1 MSNNTKSNS
10 SGKLKAAQ
18 YVRMSTEHQQ
28 YSTENQRDTIR
39 DYALANG
46 MDIICTYSDE
56 GKSGLTIE
64 SRDGLKRLIRDVQSK
79 MAKFSVILVY
89 DISRWGR
96 FQNPDQAA
104 FLEYSCKQEGITVHY
119 CAEIF
124 QNDGSMFSSIVKT
137 VKRAMAGE
145 YSRELSAKVFKGQC
159 KLIELG
165 FRQGGPAGYG
175 LQRMRIDQNGNHIDI
190 LRNGEYKSL
199 QTDRVILVPGPEQ
212 EVLVV
217 NKIYSMFVYEN
228 KNENEISEILNTAN
242 VDSEKERPWTK
253 GAVHQILTNEKYIG
267 NNVFNRTSFKLK
279 QKRVKNPPDTWI
291 RNNKAFT
298 PIVTEELFSAAQT
311 IILNRSK
318 KLTNDEILDML
329 RTLFNTHG
337 KISGILIDETD
348 SMPSSSVYRTR
359 FGSLLRAYKLIGYTP
374 ERNYKF
380 IEDNK
385 IIRTIHRDLYEKII
399 LRIHNFN
406 VETESN
412 NDDQIIVNSEICL
425 CIILARCRVLTS
437 GTLRWLIKF
446 EHNNNSDIIL
456 CARLDET
463 NSSILD
469 YYIFPTLDL
478 TTPNLKLSIDN
489 QFSLDVYRHASI
501 EYLLSMFK
509 RSKIL
514 STA

>member
-1 MSNNTKSNS
+1 MNNNTKSNN

-39 DYALANG
+39 DYATANG

-175 LQRMRIDQNGNHIDI
+175 LQRMRIDQNGNHIGI

-199 QTDRVILVPGPEQ
+199 QTDKVILVPGPEQ

-242 VDSEKERPWTK
+242 VDSDKERPWTK

-267 NNVFNRTSFKLK
+267 NNIFNRTSFKLK
-279 QKRVKNPPDTWI
+279 QKRVNNPPDTWI
-291 RNNKAFT
+291 RNNKAFA

-385 IIRTIHRDLYEKII
+385 TIRTMHRDLYEKII
-399 LRIHNFN
+399 VSIHNFN
-406 VETESN
+406 VETKSN
-412 NDDQIIVNSEICL
+412 NDEQIIINSEICL
-425 CIILARCRVLTS
+425 YIILARCRVLTS

-478 TTPNLKLSIDN
+478 TTLNLKLAIDN

-509 RSKIL
+509 RSKIM